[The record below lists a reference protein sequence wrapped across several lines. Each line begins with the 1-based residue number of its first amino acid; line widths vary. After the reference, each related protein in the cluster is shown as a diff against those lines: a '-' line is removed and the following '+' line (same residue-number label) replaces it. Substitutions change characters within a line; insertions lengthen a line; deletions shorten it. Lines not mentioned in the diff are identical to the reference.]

1 MAEYYQI
8 SRQVG
13 RRIAMTRQAH
23 GLSAADLAERLR
35 WPRDTLVN
43 YETGRRRLTVEHL
56 IAIADALGVPPA
68 TLLLDDSKLAAL
80 ITELVHEP
88 GAIEEVLF
96 FLRARED
103 EPPRQN

>member
-1 MAEYYQI
+1 MAEYHPL

-13 RRIAMTRQAH
+13 RRIAATRQSH

-43 YETGRRRLTVEHL
+43 YETGRRRLTVEHV
-56 IAIADALGVPPA
+56 IAIATALGIPPA
-68 TLLLDDSKLAAL
+68 TLLLDDAKLTAL

-88 GAIEEVLF
+88 GAIDEVLF

-103 EPPRQN
+103 TLPSQH